1 MVYEEAIDKAVNN
14 ISRGLGRMRNEPELP
29 EERNNVIHPNHYT
42 DGGIETI
49 DFICAKTTPEE
60 FQGFCKCT
68 VIKYIARAG
77 KKGATLSDIA
87 KAFSYL
93 GWWYASAADLL
104 GIGDENKL
112 QPSEVI
118 ADLDLAGMA
127 ETWKTG
133 I

>member
-1 MVYEEAIDKAVNN
+1 MGYEEAISN
-14 ISRGLGRMRNEPELP
+14 ICRELRGQRNEPEFL
-29 EERNNVIHPNHYT
+29 EENVVIHPSHYT

-60 FQGFCKCT
+60 FQGFCKST

-77 KKGATLSDIA
+77 KKEATLSDIA

-93 GWWYASAADLL
+93 GWWYASTAGLL
-104 GIGDENKL
+104 GVGDENKL

>member
-1 MVYEEAIDKAVNN
+1 MGYEEAISKAFNN
-14 ISRGLGRMRNEPELP
+14 IDRGLRKMRNEPEFSK
-29 EERNNVIHPNHYT
+29 EDAVIHPGHYT
-42 DGGIETI
+42 DGGIEAI
-49 DFICAKTTPEE
+49 DFICAKATPEE

-93 GWWYASAADLL
+93 GWWYASAAGLL
-104 GIGDENKL
+104 GVNQENKL

>member
-1 MVYEEAIDKAVNN
+1 MGYVEAVRNVCSEI
-14 ISRGLGRMRNEPELP
+14 RRMRNEPEFSK
-29 EERNNVIHPNHYT
+29 EDAVIHPDHYT

-60 FQGFCKCT
+60 FQGFCKST
-68 VIKYIARAG
+68 VIKYVARAG
-77 KKGATLSDIA
+77 KKGATLSDLA

-104 GIGDENKL
+104 GVGDENKL

>member
-1 MVYEEAIDKAVNN
+1 MNGND
-14 ISRGLGRMRNEPELP
+14 
-29 EERNNVIHPNHYT
+29 VIHPSHYT

-49 DFICAKTTPEE
+49 DFICAKSTPEE
-60 FQGFCKCT
+60 FQGFCKAT

-77 KKGATLSDIA
+77 KKGATLADLA

-93 GWWYASAADLL
+93 GWCYASVAGVL
-104 GIGDENKL
+104 GVNEIDRL
-112 QPSEVI
+112 APSEII
-118 ADLDLAGMA
+118 ADLNLAEMS